1 MIIGKILRKMM
12 MNGEINEENEEDGG
26 EYCCWP
32 KERLKVCK
40 IGFRA
45 QEKTVTDV
53 LQSWKYFWVLRC
65 IYGLNKLLV
74 TIEENICKSEN
85 EGLSVE

>member
-26 EYCCWP
+26 EYCCWL

-40 IGFRA
+40 IGFLA
-45 QEKTVTDV
+45 QGTNVTDV
-53 LQSWKYFWVLRC
+53 TVVKVFLGFLRY
-65 IYGLNKLLV
+65 IYGLN
-74 TIEENICKSEN
+74 IENFCQFFY
-85 EGLSVE
+85 